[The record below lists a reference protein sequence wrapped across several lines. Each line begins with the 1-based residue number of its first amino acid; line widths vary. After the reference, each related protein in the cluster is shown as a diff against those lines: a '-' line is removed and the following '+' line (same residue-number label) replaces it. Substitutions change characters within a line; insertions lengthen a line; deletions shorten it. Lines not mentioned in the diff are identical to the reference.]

1 MPSIGAPNNWDAA
14 LWDYSNITN
23 ETGAYIGSFYDFKK
37 PDVVSFPDSTLSWII
52 GTISDSLFIG
62 EYENYSCIDS
72 PTFLYKHVTSP
83 EQSRTIIF
91 FPEVKNCSNISISLG
106 KDSTQYSMVYGVCE
120 IQNGTNQNLLFFHGN
135 PEIWAEEDLLQ
146 KQYLN
151 SSEDLKH
158 PKIIT
163 NGNDIF
169 IAVETST
176 NGIVLYHSN
185 NYGAEGSW
193 NIYNVTS
200 EILPLDSNPMY
211 PMLSVNDTHL
221 ACSFINLGNLS
232 FITSDDNGKNWAN
245 PVQINDQNGTVVSEY
260 KSTDFG
266 SIYQLVW
273 TENRNGS
280 KDLYYNIDYVPKVDL
295 AITNFTIL
303 KDELFPTFNW
313 ISIELKNLGDALSSS
328 IQLNVTYTC
337 EGENATVTDYPGYVQ
352 SIGPGETI
360 NVKRPLFRFRNPEFF
375 QSLIAFAGIRN
386 ITVYLD
392 PQTVADDINPA
403 DNMYPPQPIS
413 YKDIFPKIGR
423 IKIIEGFF
431 YGLKHGFRS

>member
-1 MPSIGAPNNWDAA
+1 
-14 LWDYSNITN
+14 
-23 ETGAYIGSFYDFKK
+23 
-37 PDVVSFPDSTLSWII
+37 
-52 GTISDSLFIG
+52 
-62 EYENYSCIDS
+62 
-72 PTFLYKHVTSP
+72 
-83 EQSRTIIF
+83 
-91 FPEVKNCSNISISLG
+91 
-106 KDSTQYSMVYGVCE
+106 MVYGVCE

-260 KSTDFG
+260 KNTDFG